1 MGVTLPNDV
10 AYLLEMLGFMWV
22 NTDEEQTFS
31 KGQDWQNFANAGAGK
46 TGEAGHGIQHVLS
59 SNDGDAMRAFRESV
73 EGGEDP
79 VQTVARD
86 MSAGSAGVGGAMYTM
101 SGIIVALK
109 ITTVVQLVV
118 LAVQIASAIAA
129 AVPTA
134 GTSMTLIP
142 LFKIAA
148 RLAIEAAMNV
158 TIDALM
164 GG

>member
-1 MGVTLPNDV
+1 MGIVLPGEV
-10 AYLLEMLGFMWV
+10 AYLLEMLGFLWV

-31 KGQDWQNFANAGAGK
+31 KGQDWQNFATSGAQC
-46 TGEAGHGIQHVLS
+46 TGEADGGINHVLS
-59 SNDGDAMRAFRESV
+59 ANMGTAMDAFKESTS
-73 EGGEDP
+73 GGEDP

-86 MSAGSAGVGGAMYTM
+86 MSTGSAGVGACMYVM

-109 ITTVVQLVV
+109 IATVVQLVL
-118 LAVQIASAIAA
+118 LAMEIASAIAA

-134 GTSMTLIP
+134 GASMSLIP

-148 RLAIEAAMNV
+148 RLAIEMAMNIAM
-158 TIDALM
+158 TALM